1 MEKNNK
7 NLRKY
12 SKNPASASKKRSSNK
27 TIKNSRNTI
36 SEKPKKVLNN
46 LPGTYGPKTVNAIG
60 YLRKRPKKLTGR
72 QIFTRAGVS
81 LISVMLILAIAS
93 AVFWNYLFSDMDI
106 EEKKPNYPTDE
117 LTNPPPEIKE
127 ITNILLLGVDSRNP
141 EEENGLSD
149 TMIILTIDRKQNS
162 VKLTSILR
170 DCYTYI
176 PDREYPNKINAAYS
190 FGGPEL
196 ALRTVN
202 RTFRLNIEKYVV
214 VNMYGLI
221 SLIDMVGGIEVDV
234 SQAEI
239 RAIKRD
245 VRDMENH
252 WISEPGLQTLTGPQA
267 VAYSRIRKLDSD
279 WKRTERQQKVLIE
292 LFSVFKDIGTVKKT
306 QFIQSGLSY
315 VKTNLTPA
323 EITYLGID
331 VYPKMSNEIKQL
343 QIPME
348 GTYKVNEVG
357 SWHMVV
363 DYNLVIPQLY
373 DFIYGEQYP
382 FDPVPTMSHRAVTAT
397 PHPTQSSTLPEPTE
411 FTNPEPTDIPMP
423 TIDPNLTPEPSWE
436 VTPDPNLTP
445 EPSGEI
451 TPNPSGAVTPEPTL
465 SPAVSPTSGIVTPA
479 PTPTPLPATPTPA

>member
-1 MEKNNK
+1 MEKSNRNPKK
-7 NLRKY
+7 N
-12 SKNPASASKKRSSNK
+12 SKTSVSVSKKRPSNNTAIKKRNK
-27 TIKNSRNTI
+27 TPENS
-36 SEKPKKVLNN
+36 KMVLSN
-46 LPGTYGPKTVNAIG
+46 LPGTNGPRTVNAIG

-81 LISVMLILAIAS
+81 LISVILMLAIAS
-93 AVFWNYLFSDMDI
+93 AIFWNYLFSDMDI
-106 EEKKPNYPTDE
+106 DREKPNYPTDE
-117 LTNPPPEIKE
+117 LTNPPPNIKE

-141 EEENGLSD
+141 EITNGLSD
-149 TMIILTIDRKQNS
+149 TIIILTIDRKQNT

-176 PDREYPNKINAAYS
+176 PDRDSPNKINAAYS

-214 VNMYGLI
+214 VNMFGLI
-221 SLIDMVGGIEVDV
+221 SLIDMVGGIQMEVTQ
-234 SQAEI
+234 SEMW
-239 RAIKRD
+239 AINQIG
-245 VRDMENH
+245 DMKNH
-252 WISEPGLQTLTGPQA
+252 KVTSPGIQTLTGPQA

-292 LFSVFKDIGTVKKT
+292 LFSVFKDISAVKKT
-306 QFIQSGLSY
+306 QFIQKGLSY

-348 GTYKVNEVG
+348 GTYRVNEVG

-373 DFIYGEQYP
+373 DFIYGEQHP

-397 PHPTQSSTLPEPTE
+397 PAPAEPTWAE
-411 FTNPEPTDIPMP
+411 PTTVINPELTATPVP
-423 TIDPNLTPEPSWE
+423 TIDPNLTPEPSGE

-445 EPSGEI
+445 EPSGEV
-451 TPNPSGAVTPEPTL
+451 TPDPSGEVTPEPTL
-465 SPAVSPTSGIVTPA
+465 TLSVSPTSALVTPS
-479 PTPTPLPATPTPA
+479 PTPTPAPA

>member
-1 MEKNNK
+1 MENNEK
-7 NLRKY
+7 KTKKY
-12 SKNPASASKKRSSNK
+12 SRKATSASKNRNSN
-27 TIKNSRNTI
+27 IKNKKVNKSRTNDNAKI
-36 SEKPKKVLNN
+36 VLNN
-46 LPGTYGPKTVNAIG
+46 LPGTKGPKSVKTIG
-60 YLRKRPKKLTGR
+60 YLRKRPAKLTGK
-72 QIFTRAGVS
+72 QIFARAGVS
-81 LISVMLILAIAS
+81 LISVILIMALGTAI
-93 AVFWNYLFSDMDI
+93 FWNYIFSDL
-106 EEKKPNYPTDE
+106 ETQTSKPNYPTDE
-117 LTNPPPEIKE
+117 LTNPPPQVKE
-127 ITNILLLGVDSRNP
+127 ITNILLLGVDARNP

-149 TMIILTIDRKQNS
+149 TIIILTIDGINNV

-202 RTFRLNIEKYVV
+202 RTFRMNIEKYVV

-221 SLIDMVGGIEVDV
+221 SLIDMVGGVEVDV
-234 SQAEI
+234 SQSEI
-239 RAIKRD
+239 WAIRKI
-245 VRDMENH
+245 RDMKNH
-252 WISEPGLQTLTGPQA
+252 WISEPGLQRLTGPQA

-279 WKRTERQQKVLIE
+279 WKRTERQQEVLIK
-292 LFSVFKDIGTVKKT
+292 LFEKCKDKSTVKKS
-306 QFIQSGLSY
+306 QFIQKGLSY

-331 VYPKMSNEIKQL
+331 VYPKISNEIGQL

-348 GTYKVNEVG
+348 GTYSVNEVG

-373 DFIYGEQYP
+373 EFIYGEVHP

-397 PHPTQSSTLPEPTE
+397 PVPTESSLIEPTEDISPEPTA
-411 FTNPEPTDIPMP
+411 TPEP
-423 TIDPNLTPEPSWE
+423 TIDPFVTPDTTPEI
-436 VTPDPNLTP
+436 TPDPNITP

-451 TPNPSGAVTPEPTL
+451 SPTPELSPSGEPTVTGG
-465 SPAVSPTSGIVTPA
+465 VSPTGYVT
-479 PTPTPLPATPTPA
+479 ATPTPANIPTPTKGT